1 MAKKVNKNYSFGK
14 FDLVALIIIVVTFI
28 LSGLF
33 YSSFL
38 NTKKLYNIE
47 KTNIDFT
54 IQAPSKKQVD
64 QISELSHIDMISPY
78 IYFSTNVEINKIKV
92 KTNLYIVESK
102 NDLKYT
108 QFSEELLIRKSDNSY
123 DNPIYVSNEFV
134 ESSKIDL
141 DEEIKINIYNTV
153 VTFTVQAIYE
163 SDYRQTGG
171 VVLTYLFDELKMLV
185 EDQFGGAN
193 YYTGA
198 FIDSNDIVSTTAY
211 LQSYKPLGDL
221 RSREEFDSEELYQL
235 YLDERNKTDYT
246 LTTFYK
252 DKYMKEVS
260 KRNDSKLNRNLILTY
275 SSGVIGCIVFGIML
289 YTKFYRYYK
298 TEIKKD
304 INNNYSLSQEKTM
317 FGKYYIVLVI
327 LSLVF
332 SVCLSFI
339 NSVLYSFELISLL
352 NILLSIGIVVTCL
365 IIWAIAVKKINKR
378 FGGN

>member
-1 MAKKVNKNYSFGK
+1 M
-14 FDLVALIIIVVTFI
+14 D
-28 LSGLF
+28 
-33 YSSFL
+33 
-38 NTKKLYNIE
+38 E
-47 KTNIDFT
+47 
-54 IQAPSKKQVD
+54 
-64 QISELSHIDMISPY
+64 ISELSHIDKISPY
-78 IYFSTNVEINKIKV
+78 IYFSTNVEVNKIKV
-92 KTNLYIVESK
+92 KTNLYILESK
-102 NDLKYT
+102 NDLNYT
-108 QFSEELLIRKSDNSY
+108 QFSEELLIRKSDNNY

-235 YLDERNKTDYT
+235 YLEERNKTDYT

-260 KRNDSKLNRNLILTY
+260 NRNDSKLNRNLILTY

-327 LSLVF
+327 LSLVL

-339 NSVLYSFELISLL
+339 NSLIYSFKLISLL

-378 FGGN
+378 FGEN